1 MDGKGLIGTAVF
13 VLLIAVAVAIGM
25 WLNRRYMS

>member
-1 MDGKGLIGTAVF
+1 MDGKGLLGTAFF
-13 VLLIAVAVAIGM
+13 VLLIAIAVAVGM

>member
-25 WLNRRYMS
+25 WLNRRYMA